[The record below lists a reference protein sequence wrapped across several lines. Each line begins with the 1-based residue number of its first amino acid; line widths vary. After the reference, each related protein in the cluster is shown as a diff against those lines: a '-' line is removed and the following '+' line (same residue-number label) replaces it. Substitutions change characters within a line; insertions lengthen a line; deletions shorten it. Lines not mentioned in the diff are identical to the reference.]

1 MSRQWYFAYGSNLD
15 LKRYESRIKRAKDQ
29 GIKIDYDYGT
39 LTENG
44 CNTLKEIYDARPV
57 KLLGYKFAFNKR
69 VGKAKKASDKSIEA
83 MAERLVSGKQSSYK
97 KTKVSTNETSY
108 SNIVPHAKGVV
119 YGVIYS
125 CTDEDFKK
133 LDRKEGV
140 LIGEYERKTVTVV
153 DIKTGK
159 PIKDKVIAY
168 VACSGKTTTHP
179 TFPLQGYLDFIIYGA
194 EQHGLPGK
202 YITKIEELSRPNVNQ
217 ILRNAEAAWE
227 ASQNG

>member
-1 MSRQWYFAYGSNLD
+1 MSKQWYFAYGSNLD

-29 GIKIDYDYGT
+29 GIKINYDDRK

-44 CNTLKEIYDARPV
+44 CNTLKKTYDAKPV
-57 KLLGYKFAFNKR
+57 KLLGYKFPFNKR
-69 VGKAKKASDKSIEA
+69 VGEAKKASDKSIEA
-83 MAERLVSGKQSSYK
+83 MAERLVSGKKSYSN
-97 KTKVSTNETSY
+97 KTKMSTKETSY

-140 LIGEYERKTVTVV
+140 LIGEYERQSVTVV

-168 VACSGKTTTHP
+168 VACSGRTTTHP
-179 TFPLQGYLDFIIYGA
+179 TYPSDEYRDFIINGA
-194 EQHGLPGK
+194 TQHGLPGK
-202 YITKIEELSRPNVNQ
+202 YITKIEELALPSSLQ
-217 ILRNAEAAWE
+217 ILKNADAAWE
-227 ASQNG
+227 ASQND

>member
-29 GIKIDYDYGT
+29 DIKINYDDGT

-83 MAERLVSGKQSSYK
+83 MAERLVSGKKSSSN
-97 KTKVSTNETSY
+97 KTKMSTKETSY

-140 LIGEYERKTVTVV
+140 LIGEYERQSVTVV

-168 VACSGKTTTHP
+168 VACSGRTTTHP
-179 TFPLQGYLDFIIYGA
+179 TYPSDEYRDFIINGA
-194 EQHGLPGK
+194 TQHGLPGK
-202 YITKIEELSRPNVNQ
+202 YITKIEELALPSSLQ
-217 ILRNAEAAWE
+217 ILRNADAAWE
-227 ASQNG
+227 ASKNG

>member
-1 MSRQWYFAYGSNLD
+1 MSRKWYFAYGSNLD
-15 LKRYESRIKRAKDQ
+15 LDRYESRIKRAKDQ
-29 GIKIDYDYGT
+29 GIKIDYDDRT

-44 CNTLKEIYDARPV
+44 ITTLKNIYDARPV

-83 MAERLVSGKQSSYK
+83 MAERLVSGKNSSSN
-97 KTKVSTNETSY
+97 KTKQITKEISY
-108 SNIVPHAKGVV
+108 SNIIPYAKGVV

-140 LIGEYERKTVTVV
+140 LIGEYERKSITVV

-168 VACSGKTTTHP
+168 IACSGRTTTHP
-179 TFPLQGYLDFIIYGA
+179 TYPSDEYCDFIINGA
-194 EQHGLPGK
+194 TQHNLPGK
-202 YITKIEELSRPNVNQ
+202 YITKIEELASPNPLQ
-217 ILRNAEAAWE
+217 ILRDADTAWE
-227 ASQNG
+227 ASKNG

>member
-1 MSRQWYFAYGSNLD
+1 MSKQWYFAYGSNLD
-15 LKRYESRIKRAKDQ
+15 LDRYESRIKRAKDQ
-29 GIKIDYDYGT
+29 GIKINYDDGI

-44 CNTLKEIYDARPV
+44 CNTLKEIYDARTV

-69 VGKAKKASDKSIEA
+69 VGKAKKVSDKSIEA
-83 MAERLVSGKQSSYK
+83 MAERLVSGKNSSN
-97 KTKVSTNETSY
+97 KTKVSTKETSY

-140 LIGEYERKTVTVV
+140 LIGEYERKSVKVL

-168 VACSGKTTTHP
+168 VACSGRTTSHP
-179 TFPLQGYLDFIIYGA
+179 TYPSDEYRDFIIDGA
-194 EQHGLPGK
+194 TQHDLPRK
-202 YITKIEELSRPNVNQ
+202 YITKIEDLASPNPLQ
-217 ILRNAEAAWE
+217 ILRDESAAWE
-227 ASQNG
+227 ASKNG

>member
-1 MSRQWYFAYGSNLD
+1 MTRKQWYFAYGSNLD
-15 LKRYESRIKRAKDQ
+15 MKRYESRIKRAKDQ
-29 GIKIDYDYGT
+29 GIKIDYDYGI

-44 CNTLKEIYDARPV
+44 CNTLKEIYDAKPV

-69 VGKAKKASDKSIEA
+69 VGKAKKASDKSIEE
-83 MAERLVSGKQSSYK
+83 MAERLVSGKNSSN
-97 KTKVSTNETSY
+97 KTKVSTKEISY
-108 SNIVPHAKGVV
+108 SNIVPHTKGIV

-140 LIGEYERKTVTVV
+140 LIGEYERQSVTVV
-153 DIKTGK
+153 DIKSGK

-168 VACSGKTTTHP
+168 VACSGRTTTHLTYP
-179 TFPLQGYLDFIIYGA
+179 SDEYRDFIIDGA
-194 EQHGLPGK
+194 TQHGLPGK
-202 YITKIEELSRPNVNQ
+202 YITKIEELASPSPLQ
-217 ILRNAEAAWE
+217 ILKNADAAWE